1 MAGLS
6 KEANPPAGYV
16 TQVVEVDYAQ
26 LNTLTP
32 GDGWNSL
39 DGVEVLEM
47 GLGWDKSTGGH
58 GGVVGWLSRKAGS
71 DLDGVATFR
80 VHDKPVKY
88 LGWDELDCF
97 ANEGSAAGSATH
109 TGDNQ
114 TGEGAGD
121 DESVRLMLA
130 RIPIRITS
138 IVLNA
143 TAFKPGSS
151 MRRAKNICVT
161 LYDSTGGSKTPV
173 AWIEPSLLKPKN
185 TIGVAVIRRKI
196 GADGKVIQPGQPGA
210 GWELKVLDN
219 SVDVKQGDR
228 DDFLVKSAALAAV

>member
-1 MAGLS
+1 MASLA
-6 KEANPPAGYV
+6 KEPYV

-26 LNTLTP
+26 LQTITP
-32 GDGWNSL
+32 EDGWNDL
-39 DGVEVLEM
+39 TGVEVLEM

-71 DLDGVATFR
+71 DLDGVATFN
-80 VHDKPVKY
+80 VGTKPVKY

-121 DESVRLMLA
+121 DETLRLTLA
-130 RIPIRITS
+130 RIPVRITS

-143 TAFKPGSS
+143 AAFKPGSS

-161 LYDSTGGSKTPV
+161 LYDSTGGSKSPV

-185 TIGVAVIRRKI
+185 TIGVAVLRRKRD
-196 GADGKVIQPGQPGA
+196 AEGKVVPGA
-210 GWELKVLDN
+210 WELKVLDT

-228 DDFLVKSAALAAV
+228 DDFLVKTAAMAAV